1 MVENT
6 RKRRNIVLGRLAV
19 FVGTLVVLF
28 LVCKFALFFM
38 PFLVA
43 GIIAVLIE
51 PIIKFGMNKLKMS
64 RRMSSGIVVFLTVLL
79 LIGVTAWGT
88 GELVGE
94 LLKLTSNVGP
104 AFSKLSATIVDWTS
118 KLSTEYSE
126 IPAQVIS
133 TVQNSLVDFVG
144 KLGNYIG
151 SLATKAFNM
160 VLSVPTMLINITIT
174 ILALVFFTKDR
185 IYVIDLLEHHLPKQ
199 WIKKTSTVAKDL
211 SSTLGGYIKVYV
223 KILFITF
230 LELFIA
236 FTVVYKLVGFNIPY
250 PFVMAF
256 LIALLDILPV
266 LGVGTA
272 LNPWALYLLVVGEYG
287 FALTVFLTYIAIFII
302 RQFIEQKFVSKQF
315 GVHPIITLMAMYAGF
330 KFMGFL
336 GMLVGPIVLM
346 VLRGIFAKQLDKG
359 LFKDLFDEN

>member
-1 MVENT
+1 MVENS
-6 RKRRNIVLGRLAV
+6 KRRKHIVLSRIAV
-19 FVGTLVVLF
+19 FVGTLLVLF

-38 PFLVA
+38 PFLIA

-51 PIIKFGMNKLKMS
+51 PIIKFCMNKLKMS
-64 RRMSSGIVVFLTVLL
+64 RRMSSGIVVFLTVVL
-79 LIGVTAWGT
+79 LIGVCAWGVS
-88 GELVGE
+88 ELVSE
-94 LLKLTSNVGP
+94 LLNMTSNIGP
-104 AFSKLSATIVDWTS
+104 AFSQVSATIIEWTS
-118 KLSTEYSE
+118 KISTEYSE
-126 IPAQVIS
+126 IPQQVIS
-133 TVQNSLVDFVG
+133 TIQNSLVDFVG

-151 SLATKAFNM
+151 GLATKAFNM
-160 VLSVPTMLINITIT
+160 VLSVPAMLINITIT

-211 SSTLGGYIKVYV
+211 GSTLGGYIKVYA
-223 KILFITF
+223 KILFVTF

-236 FTVVYKLVGFNIPY
+236 FSVIYKLVGFNIPY
-250 PFVMAF
+250 PFVTAF

-272 LNPWALYLLVVGEYG
+272 LNPWAIYLLATGQYG
-287 FALTVFLTYIAIFII
+287 FAVTVFLTYIAIFII

-346 VLRGIFAKQLDKG
+346 VLRGIFAKQLDRG